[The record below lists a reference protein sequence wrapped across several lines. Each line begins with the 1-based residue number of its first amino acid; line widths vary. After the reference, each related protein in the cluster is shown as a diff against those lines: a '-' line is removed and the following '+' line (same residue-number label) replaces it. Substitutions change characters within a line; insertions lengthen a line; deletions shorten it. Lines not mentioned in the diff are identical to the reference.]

1 MLKRVS
7 ANKMWEQTRRLRFT
21 ENVVIISLQHFQQI
35 KKANVLGVGGRVLA
49 AGEVCGGRALCKNA
63 LGRTQA
69 AAASPSC
76 FLLAP
81 RQPHKWRKFMG
92 LLWSQPHHRPR
103 LIPSVKLVA
112 PPRKMYLRKVKTVP
126 RNGETKKK
134 NKSECRNQSYNT
146 KVRKEGRRFSR
157 CQSQGFS

>member
-1 MLKRVS
+1 MGFYKKIIKMLEHVS
-7 ANKMWEQTRRLRFT
+7 ANKMWEETRRLRFA

-49 AGEVCGGRALCKNA
+49 AGEVCRGRALCKNA

-69 AAASPSC
+69 AAATPRC
-76 FLLAP
+76 F
-81 RQPHKWRKFMG
+81 WKFMG

-103 LIPSVKLVA
+103 LIPSVKLLA

-134 NKSECRNQSYNT
+134 KKIR
-146 KVRKEGRRFSR
+146 V
-157 CQSQGFS
+157 